1 MALYLRRHCERSE
14 AIQGSPHQ
22 LLDCFVAALL
32 AMTMMGNL
40 ARMLDP
46 VLCEIVKNA
55 LLMVAQEAGIRAA
68 RSAGSTFVSQS
79 AEVACALFDADGRVI
94 AQTEFGQMHISAL
107 RSMLQAVKEDHP
119 AETLRDGDVL
129 VTNDPFRGGIHPT
142 DVGAFRPIF
151 HEGRP
156 VFYCGV
162 MMIVSDL
169 GGMSAGG
176 LPANATEC
184 FHEGLMI
191 PPSKLYDAGELDT
204 GLARIIRANSRTPG
218 KLAADIDALAAGGNV
233 AAVRMGE
240 LVAKYGY
247 FQLKAVI
254 EELLDYSERLVRL
267 GIAQIPDG
275 VYRGSY
281 TVEDDGVELDKSHEV
296 VATVT
301 IDGSDF
307 HVDFTGTSPQA
318 RGPINSSYSQSLSC
332 VLFALRCFLDPD
344 IPMNEGL
351 YRPIHAY
358 FPPGSLVNVAYP
370 AACNLRLATG
380 QAIIDAVFRAFAQIF
395 PDKTMAGS
403 ATVHTANVHGRTL
416 GGDRFF
422 SMLDI
427 SMGACG
433 GRPGAD
439 GVDGIPFIFFASG
452 GYDRN
457 IEAYEWQNPV
467 RYHRYQLLPD
477 SAGPGKWR
485 GGSGTIKELEFL
497 TEAQLTVRA
506 TDRTRIKPQ
515 GVAGG
520 EPGQGGEWVL
530 DRGSPDETTLPAKA
544 TNHRVEAGAVLTYTV
559 PGGGG
564 FGDPFERSPEAVMRD
579 VRAGLVSVAAAAASY
594 GVAIDPVTGSADIDA
609 TATLRAAHGA

>member
-1 MALYLRRHCERSE
+1 
-14 AIQGSPHQ
+14 
-22 LLDCFVAALL
+22 
-32 AMTMMGNL
+32 
-40 ARMLDP
+40 MLDP
-46 VLCEIVKNA
+46 VLSEIVKNA

-79 AEVACALFDADGRVI
+79 AEVACALFDARGRVI

-107 RSMLQAVKEDHP
+107 RSMLGATLEDHP
-119 AETLRDGDVL
+119 PETLKDGDVL

-151 HEGRP
+151 HDGKP
-156 VFYCGV
+156 AFYCGV

-169 GGMSAGG
+169 GGLSAGG

-191 PPSKLYDAGELDT
+191 PPSKLYDAGALDV
-204 GLARIIRANSRTPG
+204 GLARMIRANSRTPG

-240 LVAKYGY
+240 LVAKYG
-247 FQLKAVI
+247 FDRLMGII

-267 GIAQIPDG
+267 GIEQIPDG

-281 TVEDDGVELDKSHEV
+281 TVENDGVDLDKSYEV

-307 HVDFTGTSPQA
+307 HADFTGTSAQA

-332 VLFALRCFLDPD
+332 VLFVLRCFIDPD

-351 YRPIHAY
+351 YRPIHEH
-358 FPPGSLVNVAYP
+358 FPPGSLVNVSYP

-380 QAIIDAVFRAFAQIF
+380 QAIIDALFRAFAQIY

-403 ATVHTANVHGRTL
+403 ATVHTVNAHGL
-416 GGDRFF
+416 QIGGERMY

-427 SMGACG
+427 IMGACG
-433 GRPGAD
+433 GRPGVD

-467 RYHRYQLLPD
+467 RYHRYELLPD
-477 SAGPGKWR
+477 SAGPGQFR
-485 GGSGTIKELEFL
+485 GGSGMVKEIEFL
-497 TEAQLTVRA
+497 TDAQLTVRA
-506 TDRTRIKPQ
+506 TDRTQIKPQ

-520 EPGQGGEWVL
+520 QPGRGGDWILNAGQPGQAEI
-530 DRGSPDETTLPAKA
+530 PAKA
-544 TNHRVEAGAVLTYTV
+544 TNYRVRAGDVLTYTV

-564 FGDPFERSPEAVMRD
+564 FGDPLTRDPEHVAGD
-579 VRAGLVSVAAAAASY
+579 VRAGLVSVAEAARSY
-594 GVAIDPVTGSADIDA
+594 GVAVDAAGTIDETA
-609 TATLRAAHGA
+609 TAALRSAARG

>member
-1 MALYLRRHCERSE
+1 
-14 AIQGSPHQ
+14 
-22 LLDCFVAALL
+22 
-32 AMTMMGNL
+32 
-40 ARMLDP
+40 MLDP

-79 AEVACALFDADGRVI
+79 AEVACALFDRDGRVI

-107 RSMLQAVKEDHP
+107 RSMLGAVRQDHP
-119 AETLRDGDVL
+119 AETLSDGDVL

-151 HEGRP
+151 HEGPESHDSGP

-169 GGMSAGG
+169 GGLSAGG

-191 PPSKLYDAGELDT
+191 PPSKLYNAGELDV
-204 GLARIIRANSRTPG
+204 GLARMIRANSRTPG

-240 LVAKYGY
+240 LIAKYGY
-247 FQLKAVI
+247 AQLMAII

-275 VYRGSY
+275 TYRGSY
-281 TVEDDGVELDKSHEV
+281 IVEDDGVDLDRSYEV

-307 HVDFTGTSPQA
+307 RVDFTGTAAQA

-332 VLFALRCFLDPD
+332 VLFVLRCFLDPD

-351 YRPIHAY
+351 YRPIHAH

-380 QAIIDAVFRAFAQIF
+380 QAIIDAMFRAFAQIY
-395 PDKTMAGS
+395 PDKTMAGA
-403 ATVHTANVHGRTL
+403 ATVHTVNSTGKHVGS
-416 GGDRFF
+416 DRFY

-433 GRPGAD
+433 GRPGSD

-457 IEAYEWQNPV
+457 VEAYEWQNPV
-467 RYHRYQLLPD
+467 RYRRYQLAPD
-477 SAGPGKWR
+477 SAGPGRWR
-485 GGSGTIKELEFL
+485 GGSGVVKEIEFL
-497 TEAQLTVRA
+497 SDAEITVRA
-506 TDRTRIKPQ
+506 TDRCRIPPQ
-515 GVAGG
+515 GVMGG
-520 EPGQGGEWVL
+520 QPGRGGEWIL
-530 DRGSPDETTLPAKA
+530 NPATAEETRLPAKK
-544 TNHRVEAGAVLTYTV
+544 TNHRVKAGDVLVSTV

-564 FGDPFERSPEAVMRD
+564 FGEPFERHPDAVAHD
-579 VRAGLVSVAAAAASY
+579 VRAGLVTVAGAADSY
-594 GVAIDPVTGSADIDA
+594 GVVMDPVTGAVDTAATREMRGSHDA
-609 TATLRAAHGA
+609 

>member
-1 MALYLRRHCERSE
+1 
-14 AIQGSPHQ
+14 
-22 LLDCFVAALL
+22 
-32 AMTMMGNL
+32 
-40 ARMLDP
+40 MLDP

-68 RSAGSTFVSQS
+68 RSAGSTFVSAS
-79 AEVACALFDADGRVI
+79 AEVACALFDGTGRVI

-107 RSMLQAVKEDHP
+107 RSMLQAVIEDHP
-119 AETLRDGDVL
+119 PETMRDGDVL

-151 HEGRP
+151 HEGPDFHGKGP

-169 GGMSAGG
+169 GGLSAGG

-191 PPSKLYDAGELDT
+191 PPSKLYNAGELDV
-204 GLARIIRANSRTPG
+204 GLARMIRANSRTPG

-233 AAVRMGE
+233 AAARMGE

-247 FQLKAVI
+247 DHFMAIV

-267 GIAQIPDG
+267 GIEQIPDG
-275 VYRGSY
+275 VYHGEY
-281 TVEDDGVELDKSHEV
+281 TIEDDGVDLDKSYRV

-301 IDGSDF
+301 IKGSDF
-307 HVDFTGTSPQA
+307 QVDFTGTDNQA
-318 RGPINSSYSQSLSC
+318 RGPINSSHSQSLSC
-332 VLFALRCFLDPD
+332 VLFVLRCFLDPD

-351 YRPIHAY
+351 YRPIHTN
-358 FPPGSLVNVAYP
+358 FPPGSLVNVSYP

-380 QAIIDAVFRAFAQIF
+380 QAIIDSLFRAFAQIY
-395 PDKTMAGS
+395 PDRTMAGA
-403 ATVHTANVHGRTL
+403 ATVHTVNAHGMQI
-416 GGDRFF
+416 GGEKMY

-427 SMGACG
+427 IMGACG
-433 GRPGAD
+433 GRPGMD

-477 SAGPGKWR
+477 SAGPGEFR
-485 GGSGTIKELEFL
+485 GGSGTIKEIEFL

-506 TDRTRIKPQ
+506 TDRCRIKPQ

-520 EPGQGGEWVL
+520 QVGRGGDWILNRGQ
-530 DRGSPDETTLPAKA
+530 PDEIVLPAKK
-544 TNHRVEAGAVLTYTV
+544 TNHRINPGDILTYTV

-564 FGDPFERSPEAVMRD
+564 FGDPLTRDPERVAGD
-579 VRAGLVSVAAAAASY
+579 VRSGLVTVGEADRAY
-594 GVAIDPVTGSADIDA
+594 GVVIDPTTGIVDEAA
-609 TATLRAAHGA
+609 TAARRNI

>member
-1 MALYLRRHCERSE
+1 
-14 AIQGSPHQ
+14 
-22 LLDCFVAALL
+22 
-32 AMTMMGNL
+32 
-40 ARMLDP
+40 MLDP

-68 RSAGSTFVSQS
+68 RSAGSTFVSAS
-79 AEVACALFDADGRVI
+79 AEVACALFDGTGRVI

-107 RSMLQAVKEDHP
+107 RSMLQAVLEDHP
-119 AETLRDGDVL
+119 PETLRDGDVL

-151 HEGRP
+151 HDGKAA
-156 VFYCGV
+156 FYCGV

-191 PPSKLYDAGELDT
+191 PPSKLYDAGALDV
-204 GLARIIRANSRTPG
+204 GLARMIRANSRTPG

-233 AAVRMGE
+233 AAVRLGE
-240 LVAKYGY
+240 LVAKYG
-247 FQLKAVI
+247 FDPFMAII

-267 GIAQIPDG
+267 GIEQIPDG

-281 TVEDDGVELDKSHEV
+281 TVEDDGVDLKKSYEV

-307 HVDFTGTSPQA
+307 RVDFTDTSAQA

-332 VLFALRCFLDPD
+332 VLFVMRCFLDPE

-351 YRPIHAY
+351 YRPIHAH
-358 FPPGSLVNVAYP
+358 FPPGSLVNVSYP
-370 AACNLRLATG
+370 AACNLRLAAG
-380 QAIIDAVFRAFAQIF
+380 QAIIDALFRAFAQIY
-395 PDKTMAGS
+395 PDKTMGGA
-403 ATVHTANVHGRTL
+403 ATVHTVNAHGL
-416 GGDRFF
+416 QIGGEKMY

-427 SMGACG
+427 IMGACG
-433 GRPGAD
+433 GRPGVD

-467 RYHRYQLLPD
+467 RYHRYELLPD
-477 SAGPGKWR
+477 SAGPGEFR
-485 GGSGTIKELEFL
+485 GGSGSIKEIEFL
-497 TEAQLTVRA
+497 TEAQLTLRG
-506 TDRTRIKPQ
+506 TDRCRIKPQ

-520 EPGQGGEWVL
+520 QVGRGGDFTLNIGAADEIVL
-530 DRGSPDETTLPAKA
+530 AAKT
-544 TNHRVEAGAVLTYTV
+544 TNHRIKAGDRLTYTV

-564 FGDPFERSPEAVMRD
+564 FGDPLTREPERVASD
-579 VRAGLVSVAAAAASY
+579 VRSGLVTVGEAARAY
-594 GVAIDPVTGSADIDA
+594 GVAIDPATGRVDLAA
-609 TATLRAAHGA
+609 TAELRSI

>member
-1 MALYLRRHCERSE
+1 
-14 AIQGSPHQ
+14 
-22 LLDCFVAALL
+22 
-32 AMTMMGNL
+32 
-40 ARMLDP
+40 MLDP
-46 VLCEIVKNA
+46 ILCEIVKNA

-107 RSMLQAVKEDHP
+107 RSMLRAVLEDHP
-119 AETLRDGDVL
+119 PETLEDGDVL

-151 HEGRP
+151 HDGRA

-169 GGMSAGG
+169 GGLSAGG

-191 PPSKLYDAGELDT
+191 PPSKLYCAGELDV
-204 GLARIIRANSRTPG
+204 GLARMIRANSRTPG

-233 AAVRMGE
+233 AAVRIGE
-240 LVAKYGY
+240 LTEKYG
-247 FQLKAVI
+247 FGQLMAVI

-267 GIAQIPDG
+267 GIEHIPDG
-275 VYRGSY
+275 IYHGSY
-281 TVEDDGVELDKSHEV
+281 TIDDDGVELDKSHEV

-307 HVDFTGTSPQA
+307 RVDFTGTGAQA

-380 QAIIDAVFRAFAQIF
+380 QAIIDALFRAFAQIY
-395 PDKTMAGS
+395 PDKTMGGS
-403 ATVHTANVHGRTL
+403 ATVHTVNSHGRQI
-416 GGDRFF
+416 GGERIY

-427 SMGACG
+427 TMGACG
-433 GRPGAD
+433 GRPGCD

-452 GYDRN
+452 GWDRN

-467 RYHRYQLLPD
+467 RYHRFELLPD
-477 SAGPGKWR
+477 SAGPGQFR

-497 TEAQLTVRA
+497 TEAQITVRA

-520 EPGQGGEWVL
+520 QGGQGGDWIINA
-530 DRGSPDETTLPAKA
+530 DRADEQTLPAKK
-544 TNHRVEAGAVLTYTV
+544 TNHRVKPGDVLTYTV

-564 FGDPFERSPEAVMRD
+564 FGDPLARDPAAVARD
-579 VRAGLVSVAAAAASY
+579 VQAGLVSVAAAAASY
-594 GVAIDPVTGSADIDA
+594 GVVIDSATGAVDA
-609 TATLRAAHGA
+609 TATQQMRAGR

>member
-1 MALYLRRHCERSE
+1 
-14 AIQGSPHQ
+14 
-22 LLDCFVAALL
+22 
-32 AMTMMGNL
+32 
-40 ARMLDP
+40 MLDP

-68 RSAGSTFVSQS
+68 RSAGSTFVSAS
-79 AEVACALFDADGRVI
+79 AEVACALFDGTGRVI

-107 RSMLQAVKEDHP
+107 RSMLQAVLEDHP
-119 AETLRDGDVL
+119 PETLNDGDIL

-151 HEGRP
+151 HDGKAA
-156 VFYCGV
+156 FYCGV

-191 PPSKLYDAGELDT
+191 PPSKLYNAGELDI
-204 GLARIIRANSRTPG
+204 GLARMIRANSRTPG

-240 LVAKYGY
+240 LVAKYG
-247 FQLKAVI
+247 FDHFMAII

-281 TVEDDGVELDKSHEV
+281 TVEDDGVDLDKSFEV
-296 VATVT
+296 IATVT

-307 HVDFTGTSPQA
+307 RVDFTGTAAQA

-332 VLFALRCFLDPD
+332 VLFVMRCFLDPE

-358 FPPGSLVNVAYP
+358 FPPGSLVNVSYP
-370 AACNLRLATG
+370 AACNLRLAAG
-380 QAIIDAVFRAFAQIF
+380 QAIIDALFHAFAQIY
-395 PDKTMAGS
+395 PDKTMGGA
-403 ATVHTANVHGRTL
+403 ATVHTVNAHGL
-416 GGDRFF
+416 QIGGERMY

-427 SMGACG
+427 IMGACG

-457 IEAYEWQNPV
+457 VEAYEWQNPV
-467 RYHRYQLLPD
+467 RYHRFELLPD
-477 SAGPGKWR
+477 SAGPGEFR
-485 GGSGTIKELEFL
+485 GGSGSIKEIEFL
-497 TEAQLTVRA
+497 TETQLTVRG
-506 TDRTRIKPQ
+506 TDRCKVKPE

-520 EPGQGGEWVL
+520 QAGRGGDFILNRGQA
-530 DRGSPDETTLPAKA
+530 DEVVLPAKK
-544 TNHRVEAGAVLTYTV
+544 TNHRIKAGDILTYTV

-564 FGDPFERSPEAVMRD
+564 FGDPLTRDPQRVASD
-579 VRAGLVSVAAAAASY
+579 VRSGLVSVGEAGRAY
-594 GVAIDPVTGSADIDA
+594 GVVIDPATGFVNEAA
-609 TATLRAAHGA
+609 TAERRGI

>member
-1 MALYLRRHCERSE
+1 
-14 AIQGSPHQ
+14 
-22 LLDCFVAALL
+22 
-32 AMTMMGNL
+32 
-40 ARMLDP
+40 MLDP

-68 RSAGSTFVSQS
+68 RSAGSTFVSAS
-79 AEVACALFDADGRVI
+79 AEVACALFDATGRVI

-107 RSMLQAVKEDHP
+107 RSMLQAVLEDHP
-119 AETLRDGDVL
+119 PATLRDGDVL

-151 HEGRP
+151 HDGKAA
-156 VFYCGV
+156 FYCGV

-191 PPSKLYDAGELDT
+191 PPSKLYDAGELDI
-204 GLARIIRANSRTPG
+204 GLARMIRANSRTPG

-240 LVAKYGY
+240 LVAKYG
-247 FQLKAVI
+247 FDHFMAII

-267 GIAQIPDG
+267 GIEQIPDG

-281 TVEDDGVELDKSHEV
+281 TVEDDGVDLDKSFEV
-296 VATVT
+296 IATVT
-301 IDGSDF
+301 IEGSDF
-307 HVDFTGTSPQA
+307 RVDFTGTATQS

-332 VLFALRCFLDPD
+332 VLFVMRCFLDPE

-358 FPPGSLVNVAYP
+358 FPPGSLVNVSYP
-370 AACNLRLATG
+370 AACNLRLAAG
-380 QAIIDAVFRAFAQIF
+380 QAIIDALFHAFAQIY

-403 ATVHTANVHGRTL
+403 ATVHTVNAHGLQL
-416 GGDRFF
+416 GGERMY

-427 SMGACG
+427 IMGACG

-457 IEAYEWQNPV
+457 VEAYEWQNPV
-467 RYHRYQLLPD
+467 RYHRFELLPD
-477 SAGPGKWR
+477 SAGPGAFR
-485 GGSGTIKELEFL
+485 GGSGSIKEIEFL
-497 TEAQLTVRA
+497 TETQLTVRG
-506 TDRTRIKPQ
+506 TDRCKVKPQ

-520 EPGQGGEWVL
+520 QVGRGGDFILNRGQA
-530 DRGSPDETTLPAKA
+530 DEVVLPAKT
-544 TNHRVEAGAVLTYTV
+544 TNHRIRAGDILTYTV

-564 FGDPFERSPEAVMRD
+564 FGDPLTREPERVAGD
-579 VRAGLVSVAAAAASY
+579 VRSGLVSVGEADRAY
-594 GVAIDPVTGSADIDA
+594 GVVIDPATGIVDEAA
-609 TATLRAAHGA
+609 TAVRRGI

>member
-1 MALYLRRHCERSE
+1 
-14 AIQGSPHQ
+14 
-22 LLDCFVAALL
+22 
-32 AMTMMGNL
+32 
-40 ARMLDP
+40 MLDP

-79 AEVACALFDADGRVI
+79 AEVACALFDAEGRVI

-107 RSMLQAVKEDHP
+107 RSMLQAVLEDHP
-119 AETLRDGDVL
+119 PKTLRDGDVL

-151 HEGRP
+151 HDGKAA
-156 VFYCGV
+156 FYCGV

-184 FHEGLMI
+184 FQEGLMI
-191 PPSKLYDAGELDT
+191 PPSKLYDAGELDV
-204 GLARIIRANSRTPG
+204 GLARMIRANSRTPG

-240 LVAKYGY
+240 LIAKYGY
-247 FQLKAVI
+247 ERFKAII

-267 GIAQIPDG
+267 GIAEIPDG

-281 TVEDDGVELDKSHEV
+281 TIEDDGVEMAKSHTV

-307 HVDFTGTSPQA
+307 RVDFTGTGPQA

-332 VLFALRCFLDPD
+332 VLFVLRCFLDPD

-351 YRPIHAY
+351 YRPIHAH
-358 FPPGSLVNVAYP
+358 FPEGTLVNVSYP

-380 QAIIDAVFRAFAQIF
+380 QAIIDSLFHAFAQIY
-395 PDKTMAGS
+395 PDKTMGGA
-403 ATVHTANVHGRTL
+403 ATVHTVNAHGL
-416 GGDRFF
+416 QIGGEKMY

-427 SMGACG
+427 IMGACG
-433 GRPGAD
+433 GRPGKD

-457 IEAYEWQNPV
+457 VEAYEWQNPV

-477 SAGPGKWR
+477 SAGPGEFR
-485 GGSGTIKELEFL
+485 GGSGMIKEIEFL

-506 TDRTRIKPQ
+506 TDRCRIKPQ

-520 EPGQGGEWVL
+520 QVGRGGDWILNRGQA
-530 DRGSPDETTLPAKA
+530 DEIVLPAKK
-544 TNHRVEAGAVLTYTV
+544 TNHRINAGDILTYSV

-564 FGDPFERSPEAVMRD
+564 FGDPFTRDPERVAAD
-579 VRAGLVSVAAAAASY
+579 VYAGLVTVGEADRAYGVVIDPATGAVDAAATAAR
-594 GVAIDPVTGSADIDA
+594 
-609 TATLRAAHGA
+609 RAK

>member
-1 MALYLRRHCERSE
+1 
-14 AIQGSPHQ
+14 
-22 LLDCFVAALL
+22 
-32 AMTMMGNL
+32 
-40 ARMLDP
+40 MLDP

-79 AEVACALFDADGRVI
+79 AEVACALFDAGGRVI
-94 AQTEFGQMHISAL
+94 AQTEYGQMHISAL
-107 RSMLQAVKEDHP
+107 RSMLRAVLEDHP
-119 AETLRDGDVL
+119 PETLHDGDVL

-151 HEGRP
+151 HDGKAA
-156 VFYCGV
+156 FYCGV

-184 FHEGLMI
+184 FQEGLMI
-191 PPSKLYDAGELDT
+191 PPSKLYEAGELDL
-204 GLARIIRANSRTPG
+204 GLARMIRANSRTPG

-240 LVAKYGY
+240 LIAKYGY
-247 FQLKAVI
+247 DRFMEII

-267 GIAQIPDG
+267 GIEQIPDG

-281 TVEDDGVELDKSHEV
+281 TVEDDGVEMDKSHMV

-307 HVDFTGTSPQA
+307 RVDFTGTGPQA

-332 VLFALRCFLDPD
+332 VLFVLRCFLDPD

-351 YRPIHAY
+351 YRPIHAH
-358 FPPGSLVNVAYP
+358 FPPGTLVNVSYP

-380 QAIIDAVFRAFAQIF
+380 QAIIDSLFRAFAQIY
-395 PDKTMAGS
+395 PDKTMGAA
-403 ATVHTANVHGRTL
+403 ATVHSVNAHGL
-416 GGDRFF
+416 QIGGERMY

-427 SMGACG
+427 IMGACG
-433 GRPGAD
+433 GRPGKD

-467 RYHRYQLLPD
+467 RYHRYELLPD
-477 SAGPGKWR
+477 SAGPGEFR
-485 GGSGTIKELEFL
+485 GGSGMVKEIEFL
-497 TEAQLTVRA
+497 TETQLTVRA
-506 TDRTRIKPQ
+506 TDRCRLKPQ
-515 GVAGG
+515 GVDGGQVGRGGDWILNRGQAG
-520 EPGQGGEWVL
+520 EIV
-530 DRGSPDETTLPAKA
+530 LPAKK
-544 TNHRVEAGAVLTYTV
+544 TNHRINAGDRLTYTV

-564 FGDPFERSPEAVMRD
+564 FGDPLARD
-579 VRAGLVSVAAAAASY
+579 PARVAADVYSGLVTVGEAAHAY
-594 GVAIDPVTGSADIDA
+594 GVVIDPATGAVDETA
-609 TATLRAAHGA
+609 TAARRGK